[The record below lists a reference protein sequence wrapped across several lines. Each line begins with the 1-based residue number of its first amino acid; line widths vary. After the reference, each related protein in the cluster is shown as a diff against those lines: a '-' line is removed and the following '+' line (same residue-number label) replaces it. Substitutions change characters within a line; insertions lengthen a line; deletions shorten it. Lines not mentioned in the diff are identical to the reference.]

1 MPTVTTM
8 KNVINPQVMG
18 DMIEAKIDALAKLTP
33 YAKVDT
39 TLEGTAG
46 DTKTVPSWKY
56 IGDAEDFDVEEAS
69 KTDSEIKT
77 TNLSATSNTFTIKCA
92 AKSVGILQTVINS
105 GLGNP
110 IGQAETQL
118 AKAIMG
124 KVDNDL
130 VDAGYT
136 TKNIYNPVTL
146 SAISYNGIVDADA
159 IFEDEEDGIEKVLFI
174 HPLQHS
180 TLMKDEDF
188 KSADKFGQSVLV
200 KGAVGKI
207 GDCWV
212 KKSKKIKYIEYEKAD
227 EGTITI
233 VEDRTS
239 ESTTAKHLK
248 TVQKGCKDVL
258 KIGDKVNALAEK
270 DKYYLDLLLKMEPDS
285 AETEYTEEELPAL
298 TIFLKKD
305 TQVDH
310 EWFPKKQKH
319 DITATKYYGVAV
331 TNEAKVLLAKFK
343 K

>member
-1 MPTVTTM
+1 
-8 KNVINPQVMG
+8 
-18 DMIEAKIDALAKLTP
+18 
-33 YAKVDT
+33 
-39 TLEGTAG
+39 
-46 DTKTVPSWKY
+46 
-56 IGDAEDFDVEEAS
+56 
-69 KTDSEIKT
+69 
-77 TNLSATSNTFTIKCA
+77 
-92 AKSVGILQTVINS
+92 
-105 GLGNP
+105 
-110 IGQAETQL
+110 
-118 AKAIMG
+118 MG

-136 TKNIYNPVTL
+136 TKNIYNPATL
-146 SAISYNGIVDADA
+146 AAISYNGIVDADA

-227 EGTITI
+227 DGTITI
-233 VEDRTS
+233 VEDGTS
-239 ESTTAKHLK
+239 ESKTAKHLK

-258 KIGDKVNALAEK
+258 KIGDKVKALAEK

>member
-1 MPTVTTM
+1 
-8 KNVINPQVMG
+8 
-18 DMIEAKIDALAKLTP
+18 
-33 YAKVDT
+33 
-39 TLEGTAG
+39 
-46 DTKTVPSWKY
+46 
-56 IGDAEDFDVEEAS
+56 
-69 KTDSEIKT
+69 
-77 TNLSATSNTFTIKCA
+77 
-92 AKSVGILQTVINS
+92 
-105 GLGNP
+105 
-110 IGQAETQL
+110 
-118 AKAIMG
+118 
-124 KVDNDL
+124 
-130 VDAGYT
+130 
-136 TKNIYNPVTL
+136 
-146 SAISYNGIVDADA
+146 
-159 IFEDEEDGIEKVLFI
+159 
-174 HPLQHS
+174 
-180 TLMKDEDF
+180 MKDEDF

-227 EGTITI
+227 DGTITI
-233 VEDRTS
+233 VEDGTAES
-239 ESTTAKHLK
+239 ETAKHLK

-258 KIGDKVNALAEK
+258 KIGDKVKALDAK
-270 DKYYLDLLLKMEPDS
+270 NKYYLDLLLKMEPDS